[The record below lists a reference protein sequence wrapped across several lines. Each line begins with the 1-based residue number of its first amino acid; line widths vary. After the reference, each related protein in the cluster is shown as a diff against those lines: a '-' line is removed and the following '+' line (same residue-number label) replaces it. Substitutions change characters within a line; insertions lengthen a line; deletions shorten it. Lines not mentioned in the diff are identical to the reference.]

1 MRFFGDRPPPGPFR
15 PEFWRSPLRG
25 PWLTSLL
32 GSILLVSLVI
42 VAATGFLSHAAYMP
56 QLGANA
62 IVPRDGSLDFLIPD
76 WQTGPAWLYALNQG
90 LHVTVGIGAIAL
102 LLAKLWSV
110 LPRLFTWPPVRSPA
124 QALERLALLLLVG
137 GALFEFATGIFNVQ
151 IYYPFRFNFVVAHF
165 YGAWVFLAALA
176 LHVAVKAPVIRR
188 SYRARRGLA
197 PLRQALEATRPEPRA
212 PRGDS
217 LAPAAPT
224 APTLS
229 RRGLLGLVGAG
240 TAALVVSVAGQ
251 AIGGPLRATAFLAPR
266 RGDAG
271 DGPNDF
277 QVNKT
282 ADSARVTA
290 EMTGPSWRLTVAGR
304 RRLEL
309 DRQALLALP
318 QHTAALPIA
327 CVEGWST
334 TQEWTGVRLADLAR
348 MAAAATED
356 TLLVESL
363 QPRGVLRRA
372 TLSAGQVADPDSLLA
387 LRVNGV
393 DLSMDHGFPA
403 RIIVP
408 ALPGVHNTK
417 WVASLSFGAAADA

>member
-1 MRFFGDRPPPGPFR
+1 MTRLGDRPPPGPFR
-15 PEFWRSPLRG
+15 PQFWRSPLRG

-32 GSILLVSLVI
+32 GSLLLPLLVI
-42 VAATGFLSHAAYMP
+42 VGVTGFASHAAYMP
-56 QLGANA
+56 QLGDNA
-62 IVPRDGSLDFLIPD
+62 IVPRDGSLDFLLPD
-76 WQTGPAWLYALNQG
+76 WPTSPTWLYAVNQG
-90 LHVTVGIGAIAL
+90 LHVTVGIAAVAL

-110 LPRLFTWPPVRSPA
+110 LPRLFVWPPARSPA

-137 GALFEFATGIFNVQ
+137 GALFEFATGIVNIQ

-197 PLRQALEATRPEPRA
+197 PLRQSLAETRPEPRA

-217 LAPAAPT
+217 LAPAAP
-224 APTLS
+224 AAATLS

-240 TAALVVSVAGQ
+240 MGVLFVSVAGQ
-251 AIGGPLRATAFLAPR
+251 VIGGPLRATAFLAPR
-266 RGDAG
+266 RNDAG

-277 QVNKT
+277 LVNKT
-282 ADSARVTA
+282 AESARVTPG
-290 EMTGPSWRLTVAGR
+290 MTGGAWRLRIEGARGM
-304 RRLEL
+304 EL
-309 DRQALLALP
+309 DRGQLLGLP

-334 TQEWTGVRLADLAR
+334 TQEWTGVRLSDLAR
-348 MAAAATED
+348 MAGAAPTD
-356 TLLVESL
+356 VVLVQSL
-363 QPRGVLRRA
+363 QPRGALNRA
-372 TLSAGQVADPDSLLA
+372 TLSADQVADPDSLLA

-393 DLSMDHGFPA
+393 DLSLDHGFPA

-417 WVASLSFGAAADA
+417 WVASLTFGASDA